1 MIQKIIP
8 ARLPYRIFPV
18 RYLHQYHYRHSL
30 MLKNPLLRSLTN
42 AGLGIAL
49 LLSATAA
56 IAQSRLPVTTLNAG
70 IHLIRAEVAATEADR
85 QVGLMNRT
93 QLGLNEGMIFDF
105 QAQAMVCMWMK
116 NTLVPLSVAFMDA
129 DGTIVNIEDMQPQSL
144 ESHCAK
150 KNVRY
155 ALEMRQGW
163 FKAKGIKA
171 GSKIEGVP
179 LGSKS

>member
-1 MIQKIIP
+1 
-8 ARLPYRIFPV
+8 
-18 RYLHQYHYRHSL
+18 
-30 MLKNPLLRSLTN
+30 MLKKTFLRSLKNT
-42 AGLGIAL
+42 GLTIAL
-49 LLSATAA
+49 LLSTSAA

-93 QLGLNEGMIFDF
+93 QMGLNEGMIFDF
-105 QAQAMVCMWMK
+105 QAPAMVCMWMK
-116 NTLVPLSVAFMDA
+116 NTLIPLSVAFMDA

-163 FKAKGIKA
+163 FKSKGIKA

-179 LGSKS
+179 LGGKS

>member
-1 MIQKIIP
+1 
-8 ARLPYRIFPV
+8 
-18 RYLHQYHYRHSL
+18 
-30 MLKNPLLRSLTN
+30 
-42 AGLGIAL
+42 
-49 LLSATAA
+49 
-56 IAQSRLPVTTLNAG
+56 
-70 IHLIRAEVAATEADR
+70 
-85 QVGLMNRT
+85 MNRT
-93 QLGLNEGMIFDF
+93 QMGLNEGMIFDF
-105 QAQAMVCMWMK
+105 QAPAMVCMWMK
-116 NTLVPLSVAFMDA
+116 NTLIPLSVAFMDA

-163 FKAKGIKA
+163 FKSKGIKA